1 MAKFRQIQTSFWSNT
16 YIQEEMTAEDK
27 YFYLYLM
34 TNEFTTQIGIYSITK
49 KQMAF
54 DLGYSMESVTAL
66 LQRFE
71 TYHKLIKYDVE
82 SREIILLKWAENNLN
97 IGGKPVQDLIKKEI
111 KQVKNKEFLTLMYSS
126 CPENSLKNFIGLLI
140 YKNNV
145 SYNET
150 ANESSDV
157 SSINLSNFEKNKKTN
172 NNNNFYESSD
182 VPLNEAGAI
191 NNKEEIINNNHN
203 HNHNHDHNN
212 IYDRD
217 LKIIKEWFKRN
228 EIDFSKKH
236 ENKIIELLKNNS
248 INYILK
254 LFQEQMDILKNKK
267 DVKNIAA
274 VFSAHLFKGTCEVNS
289 EVIEQK
295 ELEQEKIKNE
305 QRKEY
310 RKNDKAMEVF
320 KSLPTEQQ
328 LKIEDEIIEE
338 FKNPALREIKKNTEV
353 VFYLMIS
360 QKIKEKITELGLL
373 SA

>member
-1 MAKFRQIQTSFWSNT
+1 MLEKTFKQLLMSSNYYTLNKQIVKTLGIESAFLLTILIEASDGLADDEGWFYQTIET
-16 YIQEEMTAEDK
+16 LED
-27 YFYLYLM
+27 LTGL
-34 TNEFTTQIGIYSITK
+34 SRH
-49 KQMAF
+49 KQN
-54 DLGYSMESVTAL
+54 
-66 LQRFE
+66 
-71 TYHKLIKYDVE
+71 K
-82 SREIILLKWAENNLN
+82 II
-97 IGGKPVQDLIKKEI
+97 QDLIEASILIQENRGTPCRRFFKISFQEI
-111 KQVKNKEFLTLMYSS
+111 
-126 CPENSLKNFIGLLI
+126 ENLVF
-140 YKNNV
+140 
-145 SYNET
+145 
-150 ANESSDV
+150 
-157 SSINLSNFEKNKKTN
+157 KKTETSLLKIDKLDCKKLTN
-172 NNNNFYESSD
+172 YSVKKSQTSLLKID
-182 VPLNEAGAI
+182 
-191 NNKEEIINNNHN
+191 NNKEHNINNINKELNHKEEN
-203 HNHNHDHNN
+203 ASGD
-212 IYDRD
+212 DFE
-217 LKIIKEWFKRN
+217 KIKEWFKRN

-274 VFSAHLFKGTCEVNS
+274 VFSAHLFKGTCEVNLQA
-289 EVIEQK
+289 IEQK

-310 RKNDKAMEVF
+310 KGNDKAMEVF

>member
-1 MAKFRQIQTSFWSNT
+1 MLEKTFKQLLMSSNYYTLNKQIVKTLGIESAFLLTILIEASDGLADDEGWFYQTIET
-16 YIQEEMTAEDK
+16 LED
-27 YFYLYLM
+27 LTGL
-34 TNEFTTQIGIYSITK
+34 SRH
-49 KQMAF
+49 KQN
-54 DLGYSMESVTAL
+54 
-66 LQRFE
+66 
-71 TYHKLIKYDVE
+71 K
-82 SREIILLKWAENNLN
+82 II
-97 IGGKPVQDLIKKEI
+97 QDLIEASILIQENRGTPCRRFFKISFQEI
-111 KQVKNKEFLTLMYSS
+111 
-126 CPENSLKNFIGLLI
+126 ENLVF
-140 YKNNV
+140 
-145 SYNET
+145 
-150 ANESSDV
+150 
-157 SSINLSNFEKNKKTN
+157 KKTETSLLKIDKLDCKKLTN
-172 NNNNFYESSD
+172 YSVKKSQTSLLKID
-182 VPLNEAGAI
+182 
-191 NNKEEIINNNHN
+191 NNKEHNINNIHKELNHKEEN
-203 HNHNHDHNN
+203 ASGD
-212 IYDRD
+212 D
-217 LKIIKEWFKRN
+217 LEKIKEWFKKN

-248 INYILK
+248 INYILN

-310 RKNDKAMEVF
+310 RKNDKAMEVL

-338 FKNPALREIKKNTEV
+338 FKNPVLREIKKNTETV
-353 VFYLMIS
+353 YYLMIS

>member
-1 MAKFRQIQTSFWSNT
+1 MQEKTFKQLLMSSNYYTLNKQIVKTLGIEPAFLLTILIEASDGLADNEGWFYQTIEKIGELTGIGRHKQDKIIKDLIESKILEQKNKGVPCKRYFKINYEIIENLVFQKQQTSLSQN
-16 YIQEEMTAEDK
+16 DK
-27 YFYLYLM
+27 L
-34 TNEFTTQIGIYSITK
+34 
-49 KQMAF
+49 
-54 DLGYSMESVTAL
+54 DC
-66 LQRFE
+66 
-71 TYHKLIKYDVE
+71 
-82 SREIILLKWAENNLN
+82 
-97 IGGKPVQDLIKKEI
+97 KKETNLF
-111 KQVKNKEFLTLMYSS
+111 VKNSQT
-126 CPENSLKNFIGLLI
+126 C
-140 YKNNV
+140 
-145 SYNET
+145 
-150 ANESSDV
+150 
-157 SSINLSNFEKNKKTN
+157 LSQN
-172 NNNNFYESSD
+172 D
-182 VPLNEAGAI
+182 
-191 NNKEEIINNNHN
+191 NNKEHNINNINKELNHKEEKAP
-203 HNHNHDHNN
+203 D
-212 IYDRD
+212 DFE
-217 LKIIKEWFKRN
+217 KIKEWFKRN

-248 INYILK
+248 VNYILK
-254 LFQEQMDILKNKK
+254 IFQGQMDILKNKK

-310 RKNDKAMEVF
+310 KKNDKAMEVF

-338 FKNPALREIKKNTEV
+338 LKNPVLREIKKTTEV